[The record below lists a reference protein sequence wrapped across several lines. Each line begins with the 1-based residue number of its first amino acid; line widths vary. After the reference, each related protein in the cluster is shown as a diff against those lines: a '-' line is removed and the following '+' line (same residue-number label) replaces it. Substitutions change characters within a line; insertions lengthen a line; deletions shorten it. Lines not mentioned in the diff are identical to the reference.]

1 MSKPT
6 DLPRHAPPRATQNP
20 AVSVRLHTV
29 AEHEAG
35 QRIDNFLLRVCK
47 GVPKSW
53 VYRVVRKGE
62 VRVNKGRIDV
72 DYKLQTGD
80 VVRIPPVRVS
90 ESTPAVV
97 PAHRANKL
105 PIIFEDDAL
114 LIVDKPAGLAVHGG
128 SGVSFGVIEQLR
140 AAYPQLKFLELV
152 HRLDKETSGLLVLAK
167 KRSALVHLHEQIRNG
182 RMDKRYY
189 AILKGQLTDKVTHV
203 KAPLHKYV
211 AANGERRVVVAH
223 EGEGQS
229 AHTQFNVEQIAG
241 DFTVVRVKIFTGRT
255 HQIRVHMQHIGHPLV
270 GDPLYGEKRGAR
282 SSILKGVAGELDF
295 KRQALHAYSISFLDI
310 DTGEK
315 KTITTQLPLDIKNA
329 IEKIKS
335 NPEEYSSAFAIT
347 EKNNMYSIID
357 FYKHGQKA
365 SNDNFKFNSIV
376 GIDLTF

>member
-1 MSKPT
+1 MNHLRKTFKRITLAFDPNMSKPT
-6 DLPRHAPPRATQNP
+6 DLARPQHRPAQPDSAT
-20 AVSVRLHTV
+20 VRVRLHTIL
-29 AEHEAG
+29 EHEAG

-80 VVRIPPVRVS
+80 IVRIPPVRVS

-140 AAYPQLKFLELV
+140 AAYPNLKFLELV

-182 RMDKRYY
+182 RMDIRYY
-189 AILKGQLTDKVTHV
+189 AILQGQLSDKVTHV

-229 AHTQFNVEQIAG
+229 AHTQFNMDQQAG
-241 DFTVVRVKIFTGRT
+241 DFTAVRVKIFTGRT
-255 HQIRVHMQHIGHPLV
+255 HQIRVHSASIGHPIV
-270 GDPLYGEKRGAR
+270 GDDKYGDFELNKRIAKNTGAR
-282 SSILKGVAGELDF
+282 MF
-295 KRQALHAYSISFLDI
+295 LHAHSLKFTHPQ
-310 DTGEK
+310 TGEVL
-315 KTITTQLPLDIKNA
+315 TLSAPIPA
-329 IEKIKS
+329 IFS
-335 NPEEYSSAFAIT
+335 QFMN
-347 EKNNMYSIID
+347 D
-357 FYKHGQKA
+357 HG
-365 SNDNFKFNSIV
+365 
-376 GIDLTF
+376 

>member
-20 AVSVRLHTV
+20 SVSVRLHTV

-140 AAYPQLKFLELV
+140 AAYPQL
-152 HRLDKETSGLLVLAK
+152 
-167 KRSALVHLHEQIRNG
+167 
-182 RMDKRYY
+182 
-189 AILKGQLTDKVTHV
+189 
-203 KAPLHKYV
+203 
-211 AANGERRVVVAH
+211 
-223 EGEGQS
+223 
-229 AHTQFNVEQIAG
+229 
-241 DFTVVRVKIFTGRT
+241 
-255 HQIRVHMQHIGHPLV
+255 
-270 GDPLYGEKRGAR
+270 
-282 SSILKGVAGELDF
+282 
-295 KRQALHAYSISFLDI
+295 
-310 DTGEK
+310 
-315 KTITTQLPLDIKNA
+315 
-329 IEKIKS
+329 
-335 NPEEYSSAFAIT
+335 
-347 EKNNMYSIID
+347 
-357 FYKHGQKA
+357 
-365 SNDNFKFNSIV
+365 
-376 GIDLTF
+376 